1 MRENCLCENAAY
13 IPAQDPDAFLRVILC
28 LGRAMITC
36 GSEIRRVEDTMSRIF
51 TAYGIT
57 EYELHSI
64 PSQIVITYRAPDG
77 RHYTQA
83 VRVGIPANNLGKLE
97 KYNAFARQICRETPD
112 VSEIERMLASVPDSP
127 YGKYARI
134 VEWFGYL
141 AGAGGFCLFFGGSFR
156 DALAAAVIA
165 CVVFAMDHYLELR
178 SMNQFLYTLVAS
190 LTAGCLSILL
200 VWLSIGEKVDH
211 VMIGTIMLFIPTLN
225 MTNGI
230 RELLNADIMTG
241 FRRFAEALIVALAIA
256 IGYVVSV
263 TLLGGLAS

>member
-1 MRENCLCENAAY
+1 
-13 IPAQDPDAFLRVILC
+13 
-28 LGRAMITC
+28 
-36 GSEIRRVEDTMSRIF
+36 
-51 TAYGIT
+51 
-57 EYELHSI
+57 
-64 PSQIVITYRAPDG
+64 
-77 RHYTQA
+77 
-83 VRVGIPANNLGKLE
+83 
-97 KYNAFARQICRETPD
+97 
-112 VSEIERMLASVPDSP
+112 
-127 YGKYARI
+127 
-134 VEWFGYL
+134 
-141 AGAGGFCLFFGGSFR
+141 
-156 DALAAAVIA
+156 
-165 CVVFAMDHYLELR
+165 MDHYLELR
-178 SMNQFLYTLVAS
+178 SMNQFLYTLIAS

>member
-1 MRENCLCENAAY
+1 MNDELA
-13 IPAQDPDAFLRVILC
+13 IPQKDPDAFLRMILC

-36 GSEIRRVEDTMSRIF
+36 GSEIRRVEDTMSRVF

-64 PSQIVITYRAPDG
+64 ASQIVITYRAPDG
-77 RHYTQA
+77 RHYTQS
-83 VRVGIPANNLGKLE
+83 VRIGIPANNLGRLE
-97 KYNAFARQICRETPD
+97 QYNAIARRICRETPD
-112 VSEIERMLASVPDSP
+112 VPQIERMLASVPDSP
-127 YGKYARI
+127 YGRFARLAD
-134 VEWFGYL
+134 WLGYTI
-141 AGAGGFCLFFGGSFR
+141 GAGGFCLFFGGSIR
-156 DALAAAVIA
+156 DAIAAALIA
-165 CVVFAMDHYLELR
+165 CVVFLMDHYLELR
-178 SMNQFLYTLVAS
+178 SVNQFLYTLLAS
-190 LTAGCLSILL
+190 LMAGGLSLLL
-200 VWLSIGEKVDH
+200 VRLSIGEKVDH

-263 TLLGGLAS
+263 TWLGGIL